1 MDEADSISIK
11 LTELLRH
18 PEDLDK
24 IASLKSEFSRK
35 KGHVDTQL
43 KAALATQLKVTQ
55 SGINAISDGQ
65 KTLNATKEEMIKIDK
80 LCSEAE
86 DMIDEFPLINKISK
100 IHRNFVAVEEIK
112 SKLQGLDSRL
122 AEVDR
127 MLADDSGDSL
137 TNEMPNLLPVHFA
150 IMQLQDF
157 REDVMHQSERA
168 DNDVKETLEIYF
180 SPLENTVGMFDE
192 RVGIIAM
199 SLIELVRAGNR
210 SLVVRLAK
218 IIDSEERSDEMVV
231 ALQEAQNNHQDLATR
246 FKSIQ
251 KGPKVARGYKE
262 KFLAC
267 VKAAASA
274 KFEAAKEQF
283 EGNPDG
289 LEECLSWYFGDL
301 RTVKTEFV
309 QLMPRRWKIFDTY
322 LEIYHNSL
330 HDFLKEQ
337 IEKPDLD
344 GQSLLNIIL
353 WNGEYN
359 KSMKTLGVKAAEL
372 KPQLIDGRE
381 ADLLKEYSQL
391 IVKKMEEW
399 MNKIMEDDTK
409 DFILRTHQPN
419 EEDSK
424 WHMPSVPTMFIMI
437 NQQLNIAL
445 DSNKGN
451 VVTGVVDECVRLL
464 KNRQVRWQEVIADD
478 INKHVR
484 ATTKEDLDDLPDGI
498 LEYMMAVAN
507 DQIRSA
513 AYTQEI
519 SDRVAPLLSKKYED
533 QVRRALEDAMNG
545 FVDLAT
551 YSLAQIIEVIFN
563 DLKPP
568 IKNLFTPAWYNGT
581 DMETMAT
588 TMRSYIVDLSP
599 GLDADLFPAFMH
611 QLSEK
616 TCVAYLSGVHNK
628 GAKFRS
634 SEAAAQIRADVA
646 VGYGFLTEFI
656 DRGEVKGVWTVL
668 EHFLA
673 LICSEKPLLGEKY
686 DAFKQSYWDLP
697 STWVEAVIKCR
708 DDKSKD
714 MLEIVRSRGTYVPR
728 GGEST
733 IMSRFVV
740 LLVLLLLVV
749 VGLAGFGLTILLI

>member
-1 MDEADSISIK
+1 
-11 LTELLRH
+11 
-18 PEDLDK
+18 
-24 IASLKSEFSRK
+24 
-35 KGHVDTQL
+35 
-43 KAALATQLKVTQ
+43 
-55 SGINAISDGQ
+55 
-65 KTLNATKEEMIKIDK
+65 
-80 LCSEAE
+80 
-86 DMIDEFPLINKISK
+86 
-100 IHRNFVAVEEIK
+100 
-112 SKLQGLDSRL
+112 
-122 AEVDR
+122 
-127 MLADDSGDSL
+127 
-137 TNEMPNLLPVHFA
+137 
-150 IMQLQDF
+150 
-157 REDVMHQSERA
+157 
-168 DNDVKETLEIYF
+168 
-180 SPLENTVGMFDE
+180 
-192 RVGIIAM
+192 
-199 SLIELVRAGNR
+199 
-210 SLVVRLAK
+210 
-218 IIDSEERSDEMVV
+218 
-231 ALQEAQNNHQDLATR
+231 
-246 FKSIQ
+246 
-251 KGPKVARGYKE
+251 
-262 KFLAC
+262 
-267 VKAAASA
+267 
-274 KFEAAKEQF
+274 
-283 EGNPDG
+283 
-289 LEECLSWYFGDL
+289 
-301 RTVKTEFV
+301 
-309 QLMPRRWKIFDTY
+309 MPRRWKIFETY
-322 LEIYHNSL
+322 LEIYHNL
-330 HDFLKEQ
+330 MHDFLKDQ

-359 KSMKTLGVKAAEL
+359 KGMKTLGVKAAEL

-381 ADLLKEYSQL
+381 AELLKEYSQL

-424 WHMPSVPTMFIMI
+424 WHMPSVPTMFTMI
-437 NQQLNIAL
+437 NQQLNVAL

-464 KNRQVRWQEVIADD
+464 KNRQVRWQEVMADE
-478 INKHVR
+478 INKHVK
-484 ATTKEDLDDLPDGI
+484 ATTKEDLEDLPDGI

-519 SDRVAPLLSKKYED
+519 SDRVAPMLSKKYED

-551 YSLAQIIEVIFN
+551 YSLAQIIEIIFN

-568 IKNLFTPAWYNGT
+568 IKNLFTPAWYNGS

-588 TMRSYIVDLSP
+588 TMRSYIVDLNP

-616 TCVAYLSGVHNK
+616 TCVAYLGGVHNK

-634 SEAAAQIRADVA
+634 SEAAAQIRSDVA
-646 VGYGFLTEFI
+646 VGYGFLTEFV

-697 STWVEAVIKCR
+697 VTWVEAVIKCR

-733 IMSRFVV
+733 IMSRFVAP
-740 LLVLLLLVV
+740 LV
-749 VGLAGFGLTILLI
+749 VGLGRFGLTVFLALFVII